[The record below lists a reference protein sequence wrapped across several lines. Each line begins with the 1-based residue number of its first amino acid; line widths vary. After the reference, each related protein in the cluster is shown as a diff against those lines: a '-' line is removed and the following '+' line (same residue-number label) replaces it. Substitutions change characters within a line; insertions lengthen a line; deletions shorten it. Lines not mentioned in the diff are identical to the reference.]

1 MSYRPYSDNSCEY
14 LGKSTTSGGN
24 DQNYNLYVCHLAYP
38 SMQFLVTG
46 TTGFIRGHLAE
57 SFVDAGHDVTTLNI
71 LEPFYDLDLK
81 TQRRR
86 GP

>member
-1 MSYRPYSDNSCEY
+1 M
-14 LGKSTTSGGN
+14 
-24 DQNYNLYVCHLAYP
+24 HI
-38 SMQFLVTG
+38 LVTG
-46 TTGFIRGHLAE
+46 TAGFIRGHLTE
-57 SFVDAGHDVTTLNI
+57 SFVDAGHDVTTLDI